1 MGGEGPAMGS
11 LQNTERTRTRFRMLQ
26 LAMGVV
32 LLCALGLTQ
41 ACSGSQPGA
50 AGSVTDT
57 TRAAAATVSTLQ
69 QIERQRL
76 AALVDAD
83 IKVIERLHAEDF
95 ELVPPSGV
103 ALTRDEYVPLVRTGD
118 LDYQAFDPISD
129 IEVHVY
135 GTAATLWYESK
146 IDVVAAGQGHFV
158 HEAWHLN
165 LFEKRGGQWQ
175 VVREQATA
183 VGGFPPAESG

>member
-1 MGGEGPAMGS
+1 MGS
-11 LQNTERTRTRFRMLQ
+11 MQNTERTRTRFRMVQ
-26 LAMGVV
+26 LAIGVV
-32 LLCALGLTQ
+32 LVGALGFTE
-41 ACSGSQPGA
+41 ACSGSQAGTTGA
-50 AGSVTDT
+50 GADT
-57 TRAAAATVSTLQ
+57 TREAAATASALE

-83 IKVIERLHAEDF
+83 MEVVERLHAEDF
-95 ELVPPSGV
+95 ELVPPPGV
-103 ALTRDEYVPLVRTGD
+103 ALTRDEYVTLVSTGD

-129 IEVHVY
+129 IEVHVH
-135 GTAATLWYESK
+135 GTAATLWYQSK

-158 HEAWHLN
+158 HEAWHLS